1 MYSFEPLHTPIVSQY
16 TAIAICVFLFLLIAY
31 SYLVWDEG
39 KWKSLTAYAIAS
51 VLSVFAIH
59 NALPPEVPK
68 NIKMTGTFVE
78 FIAQRE
84 TSSHKNTQS
93 TTEKFFVVYAV
104 NGQRVILSAHTQYSY
119 PSTAVIYYNPKE

>member
-1 MYSFEPLHTPIVSQY
+1 MYSFAPLHTPIVSPY
-16 TAIAICVFLFLLIAY
+16 TGLTICVFLFLLIAY
-31 SYLVWDEG
+31 STLFWDEG
-39 KWKSLTAYAIAS
+39 KWKSLTAYAIAG

-59 NALPPEVPK
+59 NVLPPEVPK

-84 TSSHKNTQS
+84 TRSYSNKQS